1 MTDAQ
6 ANLDRFNA
14 MAAEWDDNSMRAG
27 IARAVAAA
35 IADTLP
41 LRADM
46 QALEYGCGTG
56 LVSVLLAPRL
66 GHIVAADV
74 APAMLD
80 VLDTKC
86 RAAGLAHIET
96 RRLDLTAD
104 PLPAERFDLIF
115 SSMTLHHI
123 EDVPAVL
130 QSLAGLLKPGGWL
143 ALADL
148 DREDGGFHGGPMP
161 GVFHLGFERAWV
173 MDRLRTLGLA
183 DVALCTVWA
192 VPAATSASPR
202 VRRRGRWH
210 RPHGAQGRARWRRRV
225 PDIPD
230 QRTPAR
236 LRRR

>member
-14 MAAEWDDNSMRAG
+14 MAAEWDDNPLRAG

-35 IADTLP
+35 IADALP
-41 LRADM
+41 LRTDM
-46 QALEYGCGTG
+46 RALEYGCGTG

-80 VLDTKC
+80 VLDAKC
-86 RAAGLAHIET
+86 RQAGLTHIET

-104 PLPAERFDLIF
+104 PVPAERFDLIF

-130 QSLAGLLKPGGWL
+130 AALASLLKPGGWL

-161 GVFHLGFERAWV
+161 GVFHLGFERARV
-173 MDRLRTLGLA
+173 MDRLRDLGLA
-183 DVALCTVWA
+183 DVVARTAHTVRKA
-192 VPAATSASPR
+192 GADGDAEYPIFLI
-202 VRRRGRWH
+202 
-210 RPHGAQGRARWRRRV
+210 GAQAG
-225 PDIPD
+225 
-230 QRTPAR
+230 TGF
-236 LRRR
+236 

>member
-1 MTDAQ
+1 MTDAL

-14 MAAEWDDNSMRAG
+14 MAAEWDDSPQRAG

-41 LRADM
+41 LHGGMR
-46 QALEYGCGTG
+46 ALEYGCGTG
-56 LVSVLLAPRL
+56 LVSVLLADRL

-80 VLDTKC
+80 VLDAKC
-86 RAAGLAHIET
+86 RQAGLSNIDT
-96 RRLDLTAD
+96 RRLDLTVD
-104 PLPAERFDLIF
+104 PPPAERFDVIF

-123 EDVPAVL
+123 EDVPAL
-130 QSLAGLLKPGGWL
+130 LGTLAQLLAPGGWL

-173 MDRLRTLGLA
+173 MDRLRGLGLE
-183 DVALCTVWA
+183 DVSARTAHVVHKPGPDGTPRDYPIFLITA
-192 VPAATSASPR
+192 RRAA
-202 VRRRGRWH
+202 
-210 RPHGAQGRARWRRRV
+210 
-225 PDIPD
+225 
-230 QRTPAR
+230 
-236 LRRR
+236 

>member
-1 MTDAQ
+1 MTNAQ

-14 MAAEWDDNSMRAG
+14 MAAEWDNNPMRAG

-46 QALEYGCGTG
+46 RALEYGCGTG
-56 LVSVLLAPRL
+56 LVSVLLAPWL

-74 APAMLD
+74 APAMLE
-80 VLDTKC
+80 VLDDKC
-86 RAAGLAHIET
+86 RRAGLAHIET
-96 RRLDLTAD
+96 RRLDLTTD

-130 QSLAGLLKPGGWL
+130 SALASLLAPGGWL

-161 GVFHLGFERAWV
+161 GVFHLGFERARV
-173 MDRLRTLGLA
+173 KDHLRTLGLA
-183 DVALCTVWA
+183 DVVDCTAHTVSKA
-192 VPAATSASPR
+192 GPDGGAEYPIFLISGQRAA
-202 VRRRGRWH
+202 
-210 RPHGAQGRARWRRRV
+210 
-225 PDIPD
+225 
-230 QRTPAR
+230 
-236 LRRR
+236 

>member
-14 MAAEWDDNSMRAG
+14 MAAEWDDNPLRAG

-35 IADTLP
+35 IADTLA
-41 LRADM
+41 LRTDM
-46 QALEYGCGTG
+46 RALEYGCGTG

-80 VLDTKC
+80 VLDAKC
-86 RAAGLAHIET
+86 RQAGLTHIET

-130 QSLAGLLKPGGWL
+130 AALASLLKPGGWL

-161 GVFHLGFERAWV
+161 GVFHLGFERARV
-173 MDRLRTLGLA
+173 MDRLRDLGLA
-183 DVALCTVWA
+183 DVAARTAHTVRKA
-192 VPAATSASPR
+192 GPDGDAEYPIFLI
-202 VRRRGRWH
+202 
-210 RPHGAQGRARWRRRV
+210 GAQAG
-225 PDIPD
+225 
-230 QRTPAR
+230 TG
-236 LRRR
+236 L

>member
-14 MAAEWDDNSMRAG
+14 MAAEWDDNPMRAG

-46 QALEYGCGTG
+46 RALEYGCGTG

-66 GHIVAADV
+66 GHIMAADV

-80 VLDTKC
+80 VLDGKC
-86 RAAGLAHIET
+86 RQAGLAHIET

-130 QSLAGLLKPGGWL
+130 QSLAGLLKPNGWL

-161 GVFHLGFERAWV
+161 GVFHRGFERAWV
-173 MDRLRTLGLA
+173 MERLRNLGLA
-183 DVALCTVWA
+183 DVNARTAHTAHRAGPGGDAEYPIFLI
-192 VPAATSASPR
+192 SA
-202 VRRRGRWH
+202 RRAG
-210 RPHGAQGRARWRRRV
+210 
-225 PDIPD
+225 
-230 QRTPAR
+230 
-236 LRRR
+236 